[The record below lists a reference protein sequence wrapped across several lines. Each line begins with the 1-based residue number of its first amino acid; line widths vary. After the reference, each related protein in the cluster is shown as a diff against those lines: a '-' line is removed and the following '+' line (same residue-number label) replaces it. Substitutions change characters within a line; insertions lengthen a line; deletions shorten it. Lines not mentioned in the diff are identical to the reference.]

1 VIEADDSSILAL
13 GQSRLNQKSDD
24 DPGAEQKD
32 TPHNSTHNLL
42 LWDCSLYIRLMSL
55 SMKFVSAMQFVIIRS
70 HPQRR
75 RDMKRGIVLGVL
87 VGVAVLSMAVVA
99 QQGGGAQAPKVVDVE
114 KLKDNLFVLR
124 GANSGGNTA
133 VFITSN
139 GVVVVDAKNPGWG
152 QPILDKIKTLTNKP
166 VTTLINTHTHG
177 DHVSGNVEFPSTV
190 DIIVQENTRTNMAKM
205 IPNSTA
211 ADQTVPAQT
220 IFQLNGGKGLPK
232 KTFKDKMKLFSGADE
247 VDLYYFGRGH
257 TNGDAW
263 VLFPALRT
271 VHAGDIFSGKN
282 LPLLDA
288 NNGGSAALIADSLEK
303 GYKALNKTADT
314 IITGHSTQMS
324 MADLQEYIAFNR
336 DFMNDVRTAKAAGK
350 SVEDI
355 AASWKMPAKYTGY
368 AAIDAN
374 RLKNNVKLAYS
385 ELGKSSN

>member
-1 VIEADDSSILAL
+1 
-13 GQSRLNQKSDD
+13 
-24 DPGAEQKD
+24 
-32 TPHNSTHNLL
+32 
-42 LWDCSLYIRLMSL
+42 
-55 SMKFVSAMQFVIIRS
+55 
-70 HPQRR
+70 
-75 RDMKRGIVLGVL
+75 MKRSIVLGVL
-87 VGVAVLSMAVVA
+87 IGVGILSMAVVA
-99 QQGGGAQAPKVVDVE
+99 QQGGAQAPNVVDVE
-114 KLKDNLFVLR
+114 KLKDNLFVLK
-124 GANSGGNTA
+124 GGGGNTA

-152 QPILDKIKTLTNKP
+152 QPILEKIKTLTNKP

-190 DIIVQENTRTNMAKM
+190 DIIVQENTKTNMAKM

-211 ADQTVPAQT
+211 QDQTVPAQT
-220 IFQLNGGKGLPK
+220 IFQQNGGKGLPK
-232 KTFKDKMKLFSGADE
+232 RTFKDKMTLFKGADE
-247 VDLYYFGRGH
+247 VDLFYFGRGH

-263 VLFPALRT
+263 VLFPALKT

-303 GYKALNKTADT
+303 GYNALNKTADT

-324 MADLQEYIAFNR
+324 MADLKEYIAFNR

-350 SVEDI
+350 SIDDI
-355 AASWKMPAKYTGY
+355 AGTWKMPAKYNGY
-368 AAIDAN
+368 AAPDAN
-374 RLKNNVKLAYS
+374 RLLNNVKLAYT